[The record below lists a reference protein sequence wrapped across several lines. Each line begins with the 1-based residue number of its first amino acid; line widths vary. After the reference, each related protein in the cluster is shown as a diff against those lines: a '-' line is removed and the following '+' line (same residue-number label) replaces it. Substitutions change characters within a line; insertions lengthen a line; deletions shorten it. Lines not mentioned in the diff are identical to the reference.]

1 MARDKFF
8 KSEQTLSGA
17 QINTDELAAVVIQY
31 VKAISQGNYNF
42 KISNTK
48 DGFTQQQ
55 KSHFIKQLLNN
66 STVDFH
72 LLEIP
77 ESIDANLANIVNLAA
92 SLMLFEK
99 ISNLTSSPEKLEALQ
114 SAGIASFVKAGMPGP
129 IIIYANTIEKS
140 DKFDKIS
147 MVSILG
153 DLLNKLTT
161 QANTFTILTPV
172 AFTSIFQN
180 WTNTVSLLRDNQR
193 TLLSRELT
201 KLSNINQTLSQMTD
215 TVEFTFIDK
224 CVSTIWDKLKINIHP
239 PILIDGVNQDD
250 PNNNANLI

>member
-42 KISNTK
+42 KIPNTK
-48 DGFTQQQ
+48 DSFTKQQ
-55 KSHFIKQLLNN
+55 KSLFIKQLLNN
-66 STVDFH
+66 SAVDFH

-99 ISNLTSSPEKLEALQ
+99 ISTSSPEKLEALQ
-114 SAGIASFVKAGMPGP
+114 AAGITSFVNAGMPGP
-129 IIIYANTIEKS
+129 IIIYANAIEKS
-140 DKFDKIS
+140 NKFDKVS
-147 MVSILG
+147 VVSILG
-153 DLLNKLTT
+153 ELLNKLIPQTH
-161 QANTFTILTPV
+161 TFPKLTPV

-180 WTNTVSLLRDNQR
+180 WTDVVSLLSDNQR
-193 TLLSRELT
+193 TIMAQDQT
-201 KLSNINQTLSQMTD
+201 KFTNIDQALSQTMD

-239 PILIDGVNQDD
+239 PILIDEVNQDD